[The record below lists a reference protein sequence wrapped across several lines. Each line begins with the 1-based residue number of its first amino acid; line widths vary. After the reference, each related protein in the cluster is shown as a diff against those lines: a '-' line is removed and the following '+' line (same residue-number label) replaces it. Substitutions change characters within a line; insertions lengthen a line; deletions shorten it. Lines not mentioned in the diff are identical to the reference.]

1 MSIANSYAM
10 SAGAVVSSNISP
22 DVDFTV
28 SYTGNYTISRY
39 SLQEQSN
46 SNYFYHTAG
55 VRVNLIFL
63 DGIVLRNDVNNTL
76 YTGLAGGY
84 NQDIVIWNVGL
95 GKKFLAD
102 QRGELRV
109 TANDILNQNK
119 NVSRSITD
127 SYVQDTENQVL
138 PKYFLVTFTYTLR

>member
-1 MSIANSYAM
+1 M
-10 SAGAVVSSNISP
+10 
-22 DVDFTV
+22 
-28 SYTGNYTISRY
+28 
-39 SLQEQSN
+39 
-46 SNYFYHTAG
+46 
-55 VRVNLIFL
+55 
-63 DGIVLRNDVNNTL
+63 
-76 YTGLAGGY
+76 
-84 NQDIVIWNVGL
+84 IWNVGL